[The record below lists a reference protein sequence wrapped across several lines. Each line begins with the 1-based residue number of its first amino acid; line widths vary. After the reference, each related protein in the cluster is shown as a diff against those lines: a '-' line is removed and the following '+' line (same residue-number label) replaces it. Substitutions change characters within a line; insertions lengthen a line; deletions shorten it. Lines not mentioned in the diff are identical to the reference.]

1 MAISIYRSTD
11 PSAPSLSNTAGSLIA
26 LLDACL
32 VNGYGSKSA
41 LGWTKEFSGTNLAT
55 YRAAVGNRLYLG
67 IDDTGTTSA
76 RARAF
81 SVATAAG
88 VAVGSGT
95 NPFPTDAQLSGGMY
109 FVKAAGSGYPWVLIS
124 NGRIF
129 YLYVDYSNNATAGS
143 INCFGDFVSYKVSDA
158 NGTILIGS
166 TSNSNSGGNFQNF
179 KNATHT
185 PVSAHYLSQRYDGA
199 AYSIAC
205 GKTPMSGLAAVV
217 ENMGGSSGNY
227 PFYPDPLLGSMF
239 LTPFYVTEPDTTG
252 LYGVLR
258 GRLPGVW
265 APCHRSGPF
274 TTGDIVTGDAS
285 SNANGKTFEVFRI
298 YSNNCVLIETSDTWD
313 AINFR

>member
-11 PSAPSLSNTAGSLIA
+11 PSAPTLANTAGALIA
-26 LLDACL
+26 ILDACL
-32 VNGYGSKSA
+32 VNGYGSKAA

-67 IDDTGTTSA
+67 IDDTGTNSA

-109 FVKAAGSGYPWVLIS
+109 FNKAAGSNYPWVLVS

-129 YLYVDYSNNATAGS
+129 YLYVDYSNNGNAGVVS
-143 INCFGDFVSYKVSDA
+143 CFGDFVSYKTSDE
-158 NGTILIGS
+158 NGTVLIGS
-166 TSNSNSGGNFQNF
+166 NGSTNSSAQFQNF
-179 KNATHT
+179 KNATNAVV
-185 PVSAHYLSQRYDGA
+185 PAHYLSQRYDGA

-205 GKTPMSGLAAVV
+205 GKTPMSGLTAAA
-217 ENMGGSSGNY
+217 ENMMSNTANY
-227 PFYPDPLLGSMF
+227 PLYPDPLLGSMF

-252 LYGVLR
+252 TYGVIR
-258 GRLPGVW
+258 GRLPGIW
-265 APCHRSGPF
+265 AACHRYAPF
-274 TTGDIVTGDAS
+274 TTGDVVSGDAS

-298 YSNNCVLIETSDTWD
+298 YNSCVLIETSDTWD